1 MGFFVRIFK
10 KPRKTGNSLQL
21 LLDFVKIWD
30 DIQDIIE
37 VQSVSFVFSVAS
49 MLVTEY
55 SNISKEWILDTKL
68 YLIYLLSFPVF
79 STSCLSTT
87 HLLFIYS
94 LFFLKAS
101 FPCCCFVCGL
111 CNSFK
116 LRKREVLIGW
126 TGHCPVWSTFLE
138 LNDQAALGI
147 FGQGG

>member
-55 SNISKEWILDTKL
+55 SNISKE
-68 YLIYLLSFPVF
+68 
-79 STSCLSTT
+79 
-87 HLLFIYS
+87 
-94 LFFLKAS
+94 
-101 FPCCCFVCGL
+101 
-111 CNSFK
+111 
-116 LRKREVLIGW
+116 
-126 TGHCPVWSTFLE
+126 
-138 LNDQAALGI
+138 
-147 FGQGG
+147 